1 MLKTQLEPRAA
12 LQSFEYFMAPFLW
25 SIRVQTMKNC
35 GRFVFYNNILIPCD
49 VFIVVFRIFCS
60 TFAALSTN
68 SLSEISLMLKFGSF
82 LPMLSKIIFTKTK
95 NKQPTLS
102 DMLRHFHGLYSL
114 DHSSQPISVL
124 GFAQLL

>member
-49 VFIVVFRIFCS
+49 VFIVFSYFLLYFCS
-60 TFAALSTN
+60 FKHQLTVRNFSYVKIWFFFAHV
-68 SLSEISLMLKFGSF
+68 K
-82 LPMLSKIIFTKTK
+82 
-95 NKQPTLS
+95 
-102 DMLRHFHGLYSL
+102 
-114 DHSSQPISVL
+114 
-124 GFAQLL
+124 